1 MSVAY
6 PLAITA
12 GIALAWW
19 LRRLQP
25 RDPPAV
31 AAKAPLLLAAAA
43 VGAVLGAYLGDLPAG
58 WLGWDLGEGE
68 RFGGRTVLGGLL
80 GGWLMVEGA
89 KRLAG
94 LRAPTGDGFAA
105 PLAAAL
111 ACGRVG
117 CALAGCCGPSWT
129 TLVEIAFHA
138 CATALLLLAAI
149 RGWQP
154 GRRLAI
160 YLTMYALLRLA
171 LEAWRG
177 HPPVALGL
185 TWYQFLALALLLLA
199 GGTWLRRQRGGSPTA
214 PAMTSSAK

>member
-1 MSVAY
+1 MSLAY
-6 PLAITA
+6 PVAITA

-25 RDPPAV
+25 ADPPEV

-58 WLGWDLGEGE
+58 WLGWDLGDGE

-80 GGWLMVEGA
+80 GGWLLVEGA

-94 LRAPTGDGFAA
+94 LRAPTGDRFAA

-138 CATALLLLAAI
+138 GACLVLLLAAF
-149 RGWQP
+149 RNWQP

-160 YLTMYALLRLA
+160 YLALYAVLRLA
-171 LEAWRG
+171 LEVWRG
-177 HPPVALGL
+177 HPPIVLGL
-185 TWYQFLALALLLLA
+185 TWYQCLALALLLLA
-199 GGTWLRRQRGGSPTA
+199 GGTWLARQRAGSPTA
-214 PAMTSSAK
+214 PAITSSAK